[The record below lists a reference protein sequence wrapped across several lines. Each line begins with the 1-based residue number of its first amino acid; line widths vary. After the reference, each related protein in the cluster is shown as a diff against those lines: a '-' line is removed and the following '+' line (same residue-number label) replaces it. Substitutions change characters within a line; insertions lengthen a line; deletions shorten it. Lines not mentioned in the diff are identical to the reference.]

1 VSTPLSLD
9 LPAGVTKKTIDTARG
24 SFSVLSNDGAL
35 SDDDPGDVALLV
47 PGFMG
52 SKEDFLAV
60 LEPLAQRGVYAV
72 AIDLSG
78 QFETPMQPV
87 DEKSTGD
94 TENTGTYSL
103 DLFAADVASVIARF
117 DRKPHLVGHSFGGL
131 VAQEV
136 VLTDPLSVATVT
148 LLNSGPR
155 ALPDNQ
161 QARLQL
167 FAEVL
172 RAHGLE
178 GVWVAKQALEE
189 SEGVEQPS
197 DPVIREF
204 LTRRFLA
211 NSPRSLLAMVDA
223 LCTATDRT
231 EELASV
237 SPPTLVCFGSND
249 DAWAPQ
255 EQRLMGEALKAA
267 VVELPGLGHSP
278 AVENPT
284 LTTQTLVD
292 FWNERR

>member
-1 VSTPLSLD
+1 MSTPLSLD
-9 LPAGVTKKTIDTARG
+9 LPSGVTKKTIDTVRG

-35 SDDDPGDVALLV
+35 SDDDRGEVALLL

-60 LEPLAQRGVYAV
+60 LEPLAQRGVHAV

-78 QFETPMQPV
+78 QFETPMRPA
-87 DEKSTGD
+87 DGATTG
-94 TENTGTYSL
+94 ETGKYSL
-103 DLFAADVASVIARF
+103 DLFAADVASVIAEF
-117 DRKPHLVGHSFGGL
+117 APKPHLVGHSFGGL

-136 VLTDPLSVATVT
+136 VLADPLSVATVT

-155 ALPDNQ
+155 ALPDTQ

-172 RAHGLE
+172 QAHGLE
-178 GVWVAKQALEE
+178 GVWAAKQALEE
-189 SEGVEQPS
+189 SEGIEQPN
-197 DPVIREF
+197 DPAIREF
-204 LTRRFLA
+204 LTRRFMA
-211 NSPRSLLAMVDA
+211 NSPRSLLAMVEA

-231 EELASV
+231 EELASD
-237 SPPTLVCFGSND
+237 SPPTLVCFGSDD
-249 DAWAPQ
+249 DAWPPE
-255 EQRLMGEALKAA
+255 EQRLMGEALQAA

-284 LTTQTLVD
+284 LTAQTLVD
-292 FWNERR
+292 FWNEPR